1 MKGEGVVKNLDK
13 AKELFLQAI
22 NFYGSEDSKRHLKE
36 L

>member
-1 MKGEGVVKNLDK
+1 MKGEGVAKNLIK

-22 NFYGSEDSKRHLKE
+22 SFDGSEDSKRHLKE